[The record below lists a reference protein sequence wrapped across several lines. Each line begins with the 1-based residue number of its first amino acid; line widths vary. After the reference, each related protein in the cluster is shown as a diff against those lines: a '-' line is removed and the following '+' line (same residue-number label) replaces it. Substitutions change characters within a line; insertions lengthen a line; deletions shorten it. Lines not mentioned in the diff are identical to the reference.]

1 MTETG
6 PPDYR
11 PQPGSNAVGAFSIG
25 ASPVGTIP
33 PFDWW
38 RTVLSQYANSPR
50 ITSILESMFD
60 SLDQTRNFDDFY
72 DLIWNVLTAQGY
84 GLDVWGRIVAI
95 NRVLRLGAGP
105 KYFGFDEG
113 YPDYE
118 PFNTAPLYSGQKTT
132 DNFLLSDDGFRVLI
146 LAKAFANICDDSIPS
161 LNRLLNMLFGTSGRC
176 YVIDNLNMT
185 MTYKF
190 DFKLNPFQRAIL
202 EQSGVMPKPTGVS
215 YTIEDKP

>member
-1 MTETG
+1 MTDTG
-6 PPDYR
+6 PPN
-11 PQPGSNAVGAFSIG
+11 PGPLPGTNAIGAFGIG
-25 ASPVGTIP
+25 RSPVGTIP
-33 PFDWW
+33 AFDWW
-38 RTVLSQYANSPR
+38 KTVLSQYANSPR
-50 ITSILESMFD
+50 LVAILQAYFET
-60 SLDQTRNFDDFY
+60 LDQTQNFDDFY

-95 NRVLRLGAGP
+95 NRVLRLRTGP

-118 PFNTAPLYSGQKTT
+118 PFNTAPFYSGQKTT
-132 DNFLLSDDGFRVLI
+132 DNYLLSDDGFRVLI
-146 LAKAFANICDDSIPS
+146 LAKAYANICDDSIPS
-161 LNRLLNMLFGTSGRC
+161 INRLLNMLFGGSGRC